1 MRGQATARTARATT
15 SVAVMLFLAIL
26 GSACTTALYQG
37 PARGPTKTALIGSG
51 RSATIE
57 SIDGTPVNGGAFG
70 RYEVLPGPHTIVLS
84 GQQTDAGFFVSTIHR
99 SGKLGT
105 CFSAKP
111 GNAYEI
117 YALLEEGFWTNA
129 VVETKTRTRVAIN
142 CDMPPQV
149 AQTTGSN
156 RAVLPKM
163 PRPNLRLFLGLG
175 GDIGG
180 EDLIEA
186 TMSSGSTETLSA
198 GSGVVLT
205 MGGTVTPLWIGND
218 LGLGV
223 GGEIGLKYDSID
235 AKNASVSLL
244 RYPLSLWLQSY
255 VTLNDRWYLSF
266 IGGGHKELSPELSGH
281 GDAAEYQAS
290 FQSPWGWMVG
300 AGFLWADSWH
310 SGLGLDLRYTRIHYS
325 IAGEN
330 IDASNVGAELTFY
343 INL

>member
-1 MRGQATARTARATT
+1 MQEQATARTAQATR
-15 SVAVMLFLAIL
+15 SVAVMLLLAVL
-26 GSACTTALYQG
+26 GSACTTVMYHG
-37 PARGPTKTALIGSG
+37 PARGPTKTAVIGSG
-51 RSATIE
+51 SKATIE
-57 SIDGTPVNGGAFG
+57 SIDGTPVNGGTFG
-70 RYEVLPGPHTIVLS
+70 MYEVLPGLHSIVLS
-84 GQQTDAGFFVSTIHR
+84 GQQTDAGFFANTIHR

-111 GNAYEI
+111 GHMYDINAI
-117 YALLEEGFWTNA
+117 LEEGFWTNE
-129 VVETKTRTRVAIN
+129 VVERQAQTNVAIN
-142 CDMPPQV
+142 CDMPPEV

-180 EDLIEA
+180 EDLIKA

-198 GSGVVLT
+198 GSGLVLT
-205 MGGTVTPLWIGND
+205 MGGTLTPLWIGNSF
-218 LGLGV
+218 GLGV

-244 RYPLSLWLQSY
+244 RYPLSLWIQSY
-255 VTLNDRWYLSF
+255 LTLNDRWYLSF
-266 IGGGHKELSPELSGH
+266 LGGGHKEFSPELSGD
-281 GDAAEYQAS
+281 GDAADFQAS

-300 AGFLWADSWH
+300 AGFLWADTWH
-310 SGLGLDLRYTRIHYS
+310 SGLGFDLRYTRIHYS

-343 INL
+343 LNL